1 MILLR
6 NLAMLNLTT
15 FRIWTQSKSNL
26 TKHSG
31 KSNSKTCHKL
41 ISKPI
46 CSANSSNWALNFL
59 KTTIKTSFKLLIHH
73 RSGNNP
79 KETSSKHSMH
89 QTKAHNKRQNI
100 IKRSLSKH
108 QNRINT
114 KRSSRSRNSNGYR
127 RRLKKSNKKC
137 RKMK

>member
-1 MILLR
+1 
-6 NLAMLNLTT
+6 MLNLTT

-26 TKHSG
+26 MKHSG

-59 KTTIKTSFKLLIHH
+59 KITIKTSFKLLIQH

-79 KETSSKHSMH
+79 KEISSKHLTH

-100 IKRSLSKH
+100 IKRNLSKH

-114 KRSSRSRNSNGYR
+114 RRSRNSNGYQ

-137 RKMK
+137 RKMKMRSIWMIYEFN